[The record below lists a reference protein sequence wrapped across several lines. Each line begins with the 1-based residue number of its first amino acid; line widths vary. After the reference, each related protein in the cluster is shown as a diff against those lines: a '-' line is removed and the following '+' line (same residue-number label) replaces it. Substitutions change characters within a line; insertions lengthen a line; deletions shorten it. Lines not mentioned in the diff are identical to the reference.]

1 MSGTFGGPP
10 DPFSLSPLL
19 ALLPQPGKIARL
31 ESLVSSLFARH
42 EKVEA
47 LRNEEVDADD
57 DGGSQDRERR
67 YAAEAAM
74 LRQILDWL
82 ALKPTASEE

>member
-1 MSGTFGGPP
+1 MAGTFGGPP

-19 ALLPQPGKIARL
+19 ALIPQKGKLTRL
-31 ESLVSSLFARH
+31 ESLVSSLFARY

-47 LRNEEVDADD
+47 LRVEATEPDT
-57 DGGSQDRERR
+57 ERR
-67 YAAEAAM
+67 YAAESAM

-82 ALKPTASEE
+82 AVKPAGVD

>member
-1 MSGTFGGPP
+1 MAGTIGGPP

-19 ALLPQPGKIARL
+19 ALIPQRGNLTRL

-47 LRNEEVDADD
+47 LRSEQLGKESD
-57 DGGSQDRERR
+57 RR
-67 YAAEAAM
+67 YAAESAM

-82 ALKPTASEE
+82 AVKPGGE

>member
-1 MSGTFGGPP
+1 MAGTIGGPP

-19 ALLPQPGKIARL
+19 ALIPQRGQLSRL
-31 ESLVSSLFARH
+31 ESLVSSLFARY

-47 LRNEEVDADD
+47 LRAEATETD
-57 DGGSQDRERR
+57 SERR
-67 YAAEAAM
+67 YAAEAGM

-82 ALKPTASEE
+82 AVKPTGGE